1 MSGNLGR
8 RGEGPLSRAGFT
20 PDHTLEGRARAK
32 QVNCVPSGRARILV
46 IVVAVSRQTREK
58 LHLAREAGGAGCQ
71 QHHVHQENEPDR
83 RVHGDHEL
91 GALRHL

>member
-1 MSGNLGR
+1 
-8 RGEGPLSRAGFT
+8 
-20 PDHTLEGRARAK
+20 
-32 QVNCVPSGRARILV
+32 
-46 IVVAVSRQTREK
+46 
-58 LHLAREAGGAGCQ
+58 LAREAGGAGCQ